1 VIHGVDHEAL
11 LAFLTGLVGADDAE
25 DVASETYLAALS
37 TKRPYTEGSAASAQT
52 WVYGVAKIQARK
64 WRQRLARRVTAEAAG
79 PTPTTPTT
87 PDWGVLLEE
96 LGVEDRALV
105 ETRLALGT
113 VAATARALR
122 LTRGQVRYRWGR
134 LLRRVR

>member
-11 LAFLTGLVGADDAE
+11 VAFLVGLVGPDDAE
-25 DVASETYLAALS
+25 DVASETYLAAL
-37 TKRPYTEGSAASAQT
+37 TAAPHDGRASAWT
-52 WVYGVAKIQARK
+52 WMCAIAKRQAANWRRK
-64 WRQRLARRVTAEAAG
+64 RDRRTVAEANG
-79 PTPTTPTT
+79 PAPILPTSV
-87 PDWGVLLEE
+87 DWAVLLAE
-96 LGVEDRALV
+96 LDEGDRVLV

-113 VAATARALR
+113 EAATARALA